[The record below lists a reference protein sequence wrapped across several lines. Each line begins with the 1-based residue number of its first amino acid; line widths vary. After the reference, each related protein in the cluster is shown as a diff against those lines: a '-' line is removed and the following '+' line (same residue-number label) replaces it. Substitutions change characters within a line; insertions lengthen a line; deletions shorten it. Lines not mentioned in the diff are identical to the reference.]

1 MRLWLSRGLC
11 VLGLVLLV
19 LGSRIYVKAL
29 VAQVLL
35 RNAWQQ
41 ARQGQA
47 MPRPW
52 PWADT
57 WAVARLRSASHGVDL
72 IVLAG
77 ASGES
82 TAFGPGHITGT
93 APPGAL
99 GNVGLAA
106 HRDTHFA
113 FLEQVQRGEQL
124 WLELPDGR
132 ARAFAVDSM
141 RVVHESD
148 TQSLSEP
155 GDALTLVTCYPFHA
169 ANAGGPWRYVVRA
182 RAI

>member
-1 MRLWLSRGLC
+1 MRRVLAWALC
-11 VLGLVLLV
+11 LLGVVLL
-19 LGSRIYVKAL
+19 LQGSRIYAKAL

-35 RNAWQQ
+35 RGAWQQ
-41 ARQGQA
+41 ARQGQTR
-47 MPRPW
+47 PRPW

-57 WAVARLRSASHGVDL
+57 WAVARLRSSSHDVDL

-77 ASGES
+77 AAGST

-93 APPGAL
+93 TPPGAV
-99 GNVGLAA
+99 GNIGIAA

-113 FLEQVQRGEQL
+113 FLEQVRQGERL

-132 ARAFAVDSM
+132 ARAFSIDSM
-141 RVVHESD
+141 QVVHESD
-148 TQSLSEP
+148 TSSLSEP
-155 GDALTLVTCYPFHA
+155 VDALTLVTCYPFHA
-169 ANAGGPWRYVVRA
+169 ANPGGPWRYVVRA